1 MLPPS
6 LKLRRTSDIRC
17 WMLVRESRNEL
28 LMIDI
33 SELDEGALEDILSEP
48 TERSQIR
55 LYQKDDSGWRFPQAV
70 AEKLG
75 WPDNTASRELNPP
88 RRIKCLK

>member
-1 MLPPS
+1 
-6 LKLRRTSDIRC
+6 
-17 WMLVRESRNEL
+17 
-28 LMIDI
+28 MIDI

-75 WPDNTASRELNPP
+75 WPDNRFQMQGKCLKSCLPASRELNPP